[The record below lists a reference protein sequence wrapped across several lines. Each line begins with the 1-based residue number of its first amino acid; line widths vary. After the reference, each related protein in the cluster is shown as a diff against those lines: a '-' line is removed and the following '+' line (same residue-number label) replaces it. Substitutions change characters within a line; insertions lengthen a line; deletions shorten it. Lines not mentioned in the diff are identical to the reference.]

1 MRPFDAKTAEPDRIP
16 FGEQFTPH
24 MVTAEWTERDGWSTP
39 CLSPFG
45 DLSMSPAMVGLH
57 YGQVVFE
64 GLKAYRRG
72 GDSVACFRPADHAA
86 RLRRSAERLAIPALP
101 EESLLAAVDLLLE
114 ADGGCLPERPG
125 LSLYLRPVL
134 YASEAN
140 LALRPARRYAFLL
153 IAFVTGGFFSDRPD
167 PVRVWVGRDYTRA
180 APGGTGA
187 VKFAGNYAP
196 SYAAQEQ
203 ARRAGCDQVV
213 WLDPVER
220 RWIDELGG
228 MNLFFVRGAGPS
240 AELVTPP
247 VTGTLLP
254 GVTRDSLL
262 HLAGARGLAVREEPL
277 SVERWKAEC
286 LDGTITET
294 FASGTAAVVTP
305 VGSVLDGTESWQV
318 GTGLAGSVTLALRD
332 ALVDI
337 HTGRAPAP
345 EGWLRTVGI
354 RDAGRGTPARR
365 ENLVGS
371 GQ

>member
-64 GLKAYRRG
+64 GLKAHRRG
-72 GDSVACFRPADHAA
+72 GDSVACFRPADHAS

-240 AELVTPP
+240 AQLVTPP